1 MTHSPAQ
8 SAAARAYEHIRSQIV
23 RGDLAAGA
31 FLIEQDLAA
40 EIGVSRTPVRDALGR
55 LQSEGLVLSEGN
67 KRARVRAFTEAE
79 VEECFELR
87 AQFESYAA
95 ARAATR
101 ITLEAIAE
109 LKRYA
114 AQMEGVVSQGG
125 PQAAQTFS
133 DFNTQFH
140 DIILEQAG
148 SPRLCELLRPLLQ
161 IQLALMKRYQHT
173 IEAHLQ
179 RSCWHHRELIAAF
192 EARDASWAE
201 AQMRTHMLSA
211 KNPG

>member
-1 MTHSPAQ
+1 MPRSTSQ
-8 SAAARAYEHIRSQIV
+8 SAAARAYDYIRHQIV
-23 RGDLAAGA
+23 QGDLAAGA

-55 LQSEGLVLSEGN
+55 LQSEGLVLAEGN

-101 ITLEAIAE
+101 ITQAAIAD

-114 AQMEGVVSQGG
+114 TQMEDVVSQGG
-125 PQAAQTFS
+125 PHAAQIFS
-133 DFNTQFH
+133 DINNQFH
-140 DIILEQAG
+140 DVILEQAG
-148 SPRLCELLRPLLQ
+148 SPRLCDLLRPLLQ

-173 IEAHLQ
+173 IESHLH

-192 EARDASWAE
+192 EVHDSQWAE
-201 AQMRTHMLSA
+201 AQMKTHMLSA